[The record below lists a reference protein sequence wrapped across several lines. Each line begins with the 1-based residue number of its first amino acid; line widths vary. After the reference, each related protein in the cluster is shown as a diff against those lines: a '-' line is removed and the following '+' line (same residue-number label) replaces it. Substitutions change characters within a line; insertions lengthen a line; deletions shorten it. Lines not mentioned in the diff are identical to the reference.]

1 MPSLRR
7 SNNHVRARRSLE
19 GEGAA
24 LAPAPYRVFRDLLP
38 NGLRLSTIETPHL
51 HSAVVA
57 IYVRAGARYETPRNN
72 GLSHFVEHMLFR
84 GSAKYPTSF
93 LLNQAIEERGGTLY
107 AETGRDYS
115 LYHVALRPRDVS
127 VAMDIL
133 GDLFAAPTFRD
144 IELERPI
151 ILEEILEDLD
161 DRGRNVNIHDI
172 SRASAWGDHP
182 LGLPVI
188 GPARNVRRFTTA
200 DVRRHF
206 KQLYGARNM
215 ALCVAGRVEHEEV
228 RALATRAFARVPAGR
243 RVEPRPARADFG
255 SKPIKRSA
263 PAKQRAKQ
271 SGGPRIKFVSDEGS
285 QVQVQLVFHALPETD
300 TLYPALA
307 TLLRLVDDGMSTPLH
322 YRVCDQKGLAYS
334 VSAGLEPL
342 HDATL
347 VEIDAACSADNLAP
361 LLREILLILHERKT
375 VPVDEAALEKVK
387 RRYIGDLEAGFDDL
401 DGLCGWFGGTELFF
415 RPYSHIERARRIQ
428 RVTAAEV
435 RAVAAQVFSPERLTA
450 VAVGPV
456 KPKLAAEVRRLL
468 KTM

>member
-1 MPSLRR
+1 MP
-7 SNNHVRARRSLE
+7 
-19 GEGAA
+19 A
-24 LAPAPYRVFRDLLP
+24 LAPAPYRVYRDLLS
-38 NGLRLSTIETPHL
+38 NGLRLSTVETPHL

-57 IYVRAGARYETPRNN
+57 IYVRAGARYETPLNN

-84 GSAKYPTSF
+84 GSAQYPTSF

-172 SRASAWGDHP
+172 SRATAWQGHP

-188 GPARNVRRFTTA
+188 GPARNVRRFTTT

-206 KQLYGARNM
+206 RQLYGARNM
-215 ALCVAGRVEHEEV
+215 ALCVAGRVDHDEV
-228 RALATRAFARVPAGR
+228 RALAAKAFSRVPSGK
-243 RVEPRPARADFG
+243 RVEPEPARSVDD
-255 SKPIKRSA
+255 
-263 PAKQRAKQ
+263 
-271 SGGPRIKFVSDEGS
+271 GPRIKFVNDDGS
-285 QVQVQLVFHALPETD
+285 QVQIQLVFHALPETD
-300 TLYPALA
+300 PLYPALA

-347 VEIDAACSADNLAP
+347 VEVDAACSPDNLTA
-361 LLREILLILHERKT
+361 LLREILLILEEGKSKL
-375 VPVDEAALEKVK
+375 VDAPSLEKVK

-428 RVTAAEV
+428 RVTAEEV
-435 RAVAAQVFSPERLTA
+435 MEVAKRVFAPERLTA

-456 KPKLAAEVRRLL
+456 KPKVMKEVRRLL
-468 KTM
+468 RTMRPNATD